1 MFNSIVTTLNDILW
15 ATPLPILCLGGGLL
29 FTIVLRVPQLRHIKI
44 MVKMLFGSK
53 SSDTGLS
60 SFQSFLPGYRRPCR
74 NRQYRRR
81 RYRDLLWRAGSAF
94 LDVDGGHLWR
104 SDILY

>member
-44 MVKMLFGSK
+44 MVKMLLAVSHPIRGSPRFNLFAW
-53 SSDTGLS
+53 LS
-60 SFQSFLPGYRRPCR
+60 P
-74 NRQYRRR
+74 
-81 RYRDLLWRAGSAF
+81 A
-94 LDVDGGHLWR
+94 V
-104 SDILY
+104 

>member
-60 SFQSFLPGYRRPCR
+60 SFQFFLPGYRP
-74 NRQYRRR
+74 
-81 RYRDLLWRAGSAF
+81 A
-94 LDVDGGHLWR
+94 V
-104 SDILY
+104 